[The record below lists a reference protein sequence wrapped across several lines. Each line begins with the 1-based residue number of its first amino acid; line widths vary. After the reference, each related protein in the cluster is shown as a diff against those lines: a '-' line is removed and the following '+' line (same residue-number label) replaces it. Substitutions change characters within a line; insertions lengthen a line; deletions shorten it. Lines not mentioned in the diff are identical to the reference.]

1 MTDTRGII
9 NKVSS
14 ALELKSHIM
23 ERYVFLVNLAALAR
37 VEGEGK
43 VPVSV
48 QDLREIDLRA
58 MEVGSLIEQYTYWH
72 DVEEAM
78 KEVVNH
84 D

>member
-1 MTDTRGII
+1 MTDKRGSI
-9 NKVSS
+9 NKASS

-23 ERYVFLVNLAALAR
+23 ERYVFLVNLAALVR
-37 VEGEGK
+37 VKGEGK

-58 MEVGSLIEQYTYWH
+58 MGVGSLIGQYTYWH
-72 DVEEAM
+72 VVEEAM
-78 KEVVNH
+78 KEVNNH

>member
-1 MTDTRGII
+1 MADTRGII

-14 ALELKSHIM
+14 ALELKNHIM
-23 ERYVFLVNLAALAR
+23 ERYVSLVNLAALAR

-78 KEVVNH
+78 KEAASH